1 MELRHLRYFI
11 AVAEEL
17 NFTRAARK
25 VGIGQPPLS
34 NQIRDLEN
42 EIGAP
47 LFRRLSNGAE
57 LTEAGGAFLPEA
69 RAILLQA
76 EQAKQSALRAARGQS
91 GRLRVGFT
99 SSAVFNPVVPAIVNA
114 FREKYAAVKFSL
126 EEAPTTQL
134 LERLDG
140 EELDAVF
147 IRPGSGDELQVRC
160 QLLAEDPMVI
170 VVPVKHPL
178 SEMRT
183 LRLDALARES
193 FVLFPREAGAGF
205 FDDIMAACRRAGF
218 EPQLGQSAPQ
228 ITSIASLIAVG
239 LGVSI
244 VPADMTKINVPGVRY
259 IAIAGEAPTARLA
272 LATRRDERSSI
283 IRNFIA
289 QAIATQKSFAN
300 NNQIAE

>member
-42 EIGAP
+42 EIGAS

-57 LTEAGGAFLPEA
+57 LTAAGKVFLPEA
-69 RAILLQA
+69 RAILLQS
-76 EQAKQSALRAARGQS
+76 EQAKQSAMRAARGER
-91 GRLRVGFT
+91 GRLRIGFT
-99 SSAVFNPVVPAIVNA
+99 SSAVFNPIVPTVVNA
-114 FREKYAAVKFSL
+114 FREKYSAVELDL
-126 EEAPTTQL
+126 EEAPTARL
-134 LERLDG
+134 LELLDA

-147 IRPGSGDELQVRC
+147 VRPGSDDRLQARC
-160 QLLAEDPMVI
+160 HLLAEEPMVI
-170 VVPVKHPL
+170 ILPSGHL
-178 SEMRT
+178 RSEAQT
-183 LRLDALARES
+183 LRLDELTGEI

-205 FDDIMAACRRAGF
+205 FDDIIAACRRAGF

-244 VPADMTKINVPGVRY
+244 VPAEMVKINIPGVRY
-259 IAIAGEAPTARLA
+259 VAISGEAPTARLT
-272 LATRRDERSSI
+272 LATRRDERSPI
-283 IRNFIA
+283 VRNFLA
-289 QAIATQKSFAN
+289 QAIGIMRSLAN
-300 NNQIAE
+300 NGQLAE

>member
-76 EQAKQSALRAARGQS
+76 EQAKQSAIRAARGQS

-99 SSAVFNPVVPAIVNA
+99 SSAVFHPVVPAIVNA
-114 FREKYAAVKFSL
+114 FREKYAAVEFSL

-147 IRPGSGDELQVRC
+147 IRPGSGDELQARC

-170 VVPVKHPL
+170 VL
-178 SEMRT
+178 
-183 LRLDALARES
+183 
-193 FVLFPREAGAGF
+193 
-205 FDDIMAACRRAGF
+205 
-218 EPQLGQSAPQ
+218 
-228 ITSIASLIAVG
+228 
-239 LGVSI
+239 
-244 VPADMTKINVPGVRY
+244 
-259 IAIAGEAPTARLA
+259 
-272 LATRRDERSSI
+272 
-283 IRNFIA
+283 
-289 QAIATQKSFAN
+289 
-300 NNQIAE
+300 

>member
-114 FREKYAAVKFSL
+114 FREKYAAVEFSL

-147 IRPGSGDELQVRC
+147 IRPGSGDAPQVRC

-170 VVPVKHPL
+170 VLPARHPL
-178 SEMRT
+178 SEAQT
-183 LRLDALARES
+183 LRLDALAGES

-205 FDDIMAACRRAGF
+205 FDDIIAACRRAGF
-218 EPQLGQSAPQ
+218 EAQLGQSAPQ

-244 VPADMTKINVPGVRY
+244 VPADMAKINVPGVRY

>member
-1 MELRHLRYFI
+1 MELRHLRYFV

-42 EIGAP
+42 EIGAA

-57 LTEAGGAFLPEA
+57 LTEAGKAFLPEA
-69 RAILLQA
+69 RAILHQA
-76 EQAKQSALRAARGQS
+76 EQAKQSAIRAARGQS

-99 SSAVFNPVVPAIVNA
+99 GSAMFNPLVPAIVNA
-114 FREKYAAVKFSL
+114 FREKYAAVEFNL

-147 IRPGSGDELQVRC
+147 IRPGSGDELQARC

-170 VVPVKHPL
+170 VFPARHPL
-178 SEMRT
+178 SEAQT
-183 LRLDALARES
+183 LRLDALAGES

-218 EPQLGQSAPQ
+218 EPRLGQSAPQ

-244 VPADMTKINVPGVRY
+244 VPADMAKINVPGVRY

-272 LATRRDERSSI
+272 LATRRNERSSI

>member
-42 EIGAP
+42 EIGAA

-57 LTEAGGAFLPEA
+57 LTEGGKAFLPEA
-69 RAILLQA
+69 QAILLQA
-76 EQAKQSALRAARGQS
+76 EQAKQSALRAARGGS

-114 FREKYAAVKFSL
+114 FREKYAAVELGL
-126 EEAPTTQL
+126 EEAPTAQL
-134 LERLDG
+134 LQRLDG
-140 EELDAVF
+140 DELDAVF
-147 IRPGSGDELQVRC
+147 IRPGSSDVLQARC

-170 VVPVKHPL
+170 VLPARHPL
-178 SEMRT
+178 SQAQT
-183 LRLDALARES
+183 LPLGALAEES
-193 FVLFPREAGAGF
+193 FVLFPREAGVGF
-205 FDDIMAACRRAGF
+205 FDDIIAACRRVGF
-218 EPQLGQSAPQ
+218 EPRLGQSAPQ
-228 ITSIASLIAVG
+228 ITSIASLVAVG

-244 VPADMTKINVPGVRY
+244 VPAEMVKIKVPGVCY
-259 IAIAGEAPTARLA
+259 IAFDGEAPAARLA
-272 LATRRDERSSI
+272 LATRRDERSPTV
-283 IRNFIA
+283 RNFIA
-289 QAIATQKSFAN
+289 QAIAMQRNSTGNDQL
-300 NNQIAE
+300 AE

>member
-42 EIGAP
+42 EIGAA

-57 LTEAGGAFLPEA
+57 LTEAGKAFLPEA
-69 RAILLQA
+69 QAILLQA
-76 EQAKQSALRAARGQS
+76 EQAKQSALRAARGGS

-114 FREKYAAVKFSL
+114 FREKYAAVELGL
-126 EEAPTTQL
+126 EEAPTAQL
-134 LERLDG
+134 LQRLDG
-140 EELDAVF
+140 DELDAVF
-147 IRPGSGDELQVRC
+147 IRPGSSDVLQARC

-170 VVPVKHPL
+170 VLPARHPL
-178 SEMRT
+178 SQAQT
-183 LRLDALARES
+183 LPLAALAGEN

-205 FDDIMAACRRAGF
+205 FDDIIAACRRAGF
-218 EPQLGQSAPQ
+218 EPRLGQSAPQ
-228 ITSIASLIAVG
+228 ITSVASLVAVG

-244 VPADMTKINVPGVRY
+244 VPAEMVKINVPGVCY
-259 IAIAGEAPTARLA
+259 IAFDGEAPAARLA
-272 LATRRDERSSI
+272 LATRRDERSPTV
-283 IRNFIA
+283 RNFVA
-289 QAIATQKSFAN
+289 QAIAMLRNFTGNDQL
-300 NNQIAE
+300 AE

>member
-47 LFRRLSNGAE
+47 LFRRLPNGAE
-57 LTEAGGAFLPEA
+57 LTEAGTAFLPEV

-76 EQAKQSALRAARGQS
+76 EQAKRSAIRAARGES

-99 SSAVFNPVVPAIVNA
+99 GSAVFNPLVPAAVNA
-114 FREKYAAVKFSL
+114 FRETYAAVEFSL
-126 EEAPTTQL
+126 EEGPTARL
-134 LERLDG
+134 LERLDA

-147 IRPGSGDELQVRC
+147 VRPGSGDKLQARC
-160 QLLAEDPMVI
+160 HLLAEEPMVI
-170 VVPVKHPL
+170 ALPSGHARSGAQRMRL
-178 SEMRT
+178 SELTEER
-183 LRLDALARES
+183 

-205 FDDIMAACRRAGF
+205 FDDIIAACRRAGF
-218 EPQLGQSAPQ
+218 EPVLGQPAPQ

-244 VPADMTKINVPGVRY
+244 VPAEMTKINVPGVGY
-259 IAIAGEAPTARLA
+259 VAIEGEAPTARLT
-272 LATRRDERSSI
+272 LATRRDERAPI

-289 QAIATQKSFAN
+289 QALGVQRGLS
-300 NNQIAE
+300 QLGE

>member
-42 EIGAP
+42 EIGAA

-57 LTEAGGAFLPEA
+57 LTEAGKAFLPEA
-69 RAILLQA
+69 QAILLQA
-76 EQAKQSALRAARGQS
+76 EQAKQSALRAARGGS

-99 SSAVFNPVVPAIVNA
+99 SSAVFNPVVPAVVNA
-114 FREKYAAVKFSL
+114 FREKYAAVEFGL
-126 EEAPTTQL
+126 EEAPTAQL
-134 LERLDG
+134 LQRLDA

-147 IRPGSGDELQVRC
+147 IRPGSGDVLQVRC

-170 VVPVKHPL
+170 VLPARHPL
-178 SEMRT
+178 SQAQT
-183 LRLDALARES
+183 LPLDALAGES
-193 FVLFPREAGAGF
+193 LVLFPREAGAGF
-205 FDDIMAACRRAGF
+205 FDDIIAACRRAGF
-218 EPQLGQSAPQ
+218 EPQVGQPAPQ

-244 VPADMTKINVPGVRY
+244 VPPEMVKINVPGVRY
-259 IAIAGEAPTARLA
+259 IAIEGEAPAARLT
-272 LATRRDERSSI
+272 LATRRDERSPTV
-283 IRNFIA
+283 RNFIA
-289 QAIATQKSFAN
+289 QAIAFQRNSTG
-300 NNQIAE
+300 NNQLAE

>member
-1 MELRHLRYFI
+1 
-11 AVAEEL
+11 
-17 NFTRAARK
+17 
-25 VGIGQPPLS
+25 
-34 NQIRDLEN
+34 
-42 EIGAP
+42 
-47 LFRRLSNGAE
+47 
-57 LTEAGGAFLPEA
+57 
-69 RAILLQA
+69 
-76 EQAKQSALRAARGQS
+76 
-91 GRLRVGFT
+91 
-99 SSAVFNPVVPAIVNA
+99 
-114 FREKYAAVKFSL
+114 
-126 EEAPTTQL
+126 
-134 LERLDG
+134 
-140 EELDAVF
+140 
-147 IRPGSGDELQVRC
+147 
-160 QLLAEDPMVI
+160 MVI
-170 VVPVKHPL
+170 VLPVKHPL
-178 SEMRT
+178 SGAQT

-244 VPADMTKINVPGVRY
+244 VPADMAKINVPGVRY
-259 IAIAGEAPTARLA
+259 IAIAGEAPTAQLA

>member
-114 FREKYAAVKFSL
+114 FREKYAAVEFNL

-147 IRPGSGDELQVRC
+147 IRSGSGDVPQVRC

-170 VVPVKHPL
+170 VLPVKHPL
-178 SEMRT
+178 SGAQT

-244 VPADMTKINVPGVRY
+244 VPADMAMINVPGVRY

>member
-76 EQAKQSALRAARGQS
+76 EQAKQSAIRAARGQS

-114 FREKYAAVKFSL
+114 FREKYAAVEFNL

-147 IRPGSGDELQVRC
+147 IRSGSGDVPQVRC

-170 VVPVKHPL
+170 VLPVKHPL
-178 SEMRT
+178 SGAQT

-244 VPADMTKINVPGVRY
+244 VPADMAMINVPGVRY

>member
-42 EIGAP
+42 EIGTA
-47 LFRRLSNGAE
+47 LFRRLPNGAE
-57 LTEAGGAFLPEA
+57 LTEAGTAFLPEV

-76 EQAKQSALRAARGQS
+76 EQAKRSAIRAARGES

-99 SSAVFNPVVPAIVNA
+99 GSAVFNPLVPTVVNA
-114 FREKYAAVKFSL
+114 FRETYAAVEFTL
-126 EEAPTTQL
+126 EEAPTARL
-134 LERLDG
+134 LERLDAD
-140 EELDAVF
+140 ELDAVF
-147 IRPGSGDELQVRC
+147 VRPGSRDKLQARRH
-160 QLLAEDPMVI
+160 LLAEEPMVI
-170 VVPVKHPL
+170 AL
-178 SEMRT
+178 SSGHARSGAQT
-183 LRLDALARES
+183 LQLGELAEES
-193 FVLFPREAGAGF
+193 FVLFPREAGTGF
-205 FDDIMAACRRAGF
+205 FDDIVAACRKAGF
-218 EPQLGQSAPQ
+218 EPVLGQSAPQ

-244 VPADMTKINVPGVRY
+244 VPAEMTKINIPGVRY
-259 IAIAGEAPTARLA
+259 IAIEGEAPKARLA
-272 LATRRDERSSI
+272 LATRRDERAPI

-289 QAIATQKSFAN
+289 QALGAQRRLAN
-300 NNQIAE
+300 GGQLGE

>member
-42 EIGAP
+42 EVGAA

-57 LTEAGGAFLPEA
+57 LTEAGKAFLPEA

-76 EQAKQSALRAARGQS
+76 EQAKQSAMRAASGER
-91 GRLRVGFT
+91 GRLRIGFT
-99 SSAVFNPVVPAIVNA
+99 SSAVFNPIVPTMVNA
-114 FREKYAAVKFSL
+114 FREKYAAVELSL
-126 EEAPTTQL
+126 EEAPTARL
-134 LERLDG
+134 LERLDA

-147 IRPGSGDELQVRC
+147 IRPGSGDQLQARC
-160 QLLAEDPMVI
+160 HLLAEDPMVI
-170 VVPVKHPL
+170 VLPSKHPR
-178 SEMRT
+178 SEMQT
-183 LRLDALARES
+183 LRLDELAGES

-205 FDDIMAACRRAGF
+205 FDDIIAACRRAGF

-244 VPADMTKINVPGVRY
+244 VPADMMKIDVPGVCY
-259 IAIAGEAPTARLA
+259 IAIAGEAPTARLT
-272 LATRRDERSSI
+272 LATRRDERSPI
-283 IRNFIA
+283 VRNFLA
-289 QAIATQKSFAN
+289 QAIATQRNFAN
-300 NNQIAE
+300 SDQFAE

>member
-42 EIGAP
+42 EIGAA

-57 LTEAGGAFLPEA
+57 LTEAGKAFLPEA

-76 EQAKQSALRAARGQS
+76 EQAKQSAVRAARGER
-91 GRLRVGFT
+91 GRLRIGFT
-99 SSAVFNPVVPAIVNA
+99 SSAVFNPIVPTVVNA
-114 FREKYAAVKFSL
+114 FREKYAAVELSL
-126 EEAPTTQL
+126 EEAPTARL
-134 LERLDG
+134 LERLDA

-147 IRPGSGDELQVRC
+147 IRPGSGDQLQARC

-170 VVPVKHPL
+170 VLPSGHPR
-178 SEMRT
+178 SEAHT
-183 LRLDALARES
+183 LHLDALAGES

-205 FDDIMAACRRAGF
+205 FDDIIAACRRAGF

-244 VPADMTKINVPGVRY
+244 VPADMVKINVPGVRY
-259 IAIAGEAPTARLA
+259 IAIAGEAPTARLT
-272 LATRRDERSSI
+272 LATRRDERSPI
-283 IRNFIA
+283 VRNFLG
-289 QAIATQKSFAN
+289 QAIAIQRSFTN
-300 NNQIAE
+300 SDQFAE

>member
-42 EIGAP
+42 EIGAA

-57 LTEAGGAFLPEA
+57 LTEAGKAFLPEA

-76 EQAKQSALRAARGQS
+76 ERAKQSALRAAHGER
-91 GRLRVGFT
+91 GRLRIGFT
-99 SSAVFNPVVPAIVNA
+99 SSAVFNPIVPTLVNA
-114 FREKYAAVKFSL
+114 FREKYAAVELSL
-126 EEAPTTQL
+126 EEAPTARL
-134 LERLDG
+134 LERLDA

-147 IRPGSGDELQVRC
+147 IRPGSGDQLQARC
-160 QLLAEDPMVI
+160 HLLAEDPMVI
-170 VVPVKHPL
+170 VLPSNHPR
-178 SEMRT
+178 SEMQT
-183 LRLDALARES
+183 LRLDKLAGES

-205 FDDIMAACRRAGF
+205 FDDIIAACRRAGF

-244 VPADMTKINVPGVRY
+244 VPADMVKIDVPGVCY
-259 IAIAGEAPTARLA
+259 IAIAGEAPTARLT
-272 LATRRDERSSI
+272 LATRRDERSPVV
-283 IRNFIA
+283 RNFLA
-289 QAIATQKSFAN
+289 QAIAMQRSFAN
-300 NNQIAE
+300 SDQFAE